1 MHTGRHIDRNDVLS
15 DSSSHRFTTTRQACL
30 CRQVIDSCPILCTC
44 RARTE
49 TLEKIMK
56 KQTRQERDTQVAWR
70 HISTQIT
77 PYFHRY
83 INKGQQSL
91 ILSSAVD
98 LCISPV
104 NIVCL
109 RMVSL
114 FLFQMNWPFSKGQPV
129 TILTCITVSRTLLDT
144 ESQTGSNTGTTLGL
158 FHFMPYPKRYSL
170 FTGQFWIEFNMYW
183 SMGHWLAFQD
193 PVFYAHLGLSH
204 QKRND
209 GNTQIWKRKK

>member
-1 MHTGRHIDRNDVLS
+1 MMCCLTCHLTISRQHVKPVSAGRLVTVARSGVHAERGRGRS
-15 DSSSHRFTTTRQACL
+15 GRSWRSRQG
-30 CRQVIDSCPILCTC
+30 RS
-44 RARTE
+44 E
-49 TLEKIMK
+49 
-56 KQTRQERDTQVAWR
+56 TQVARW

-104 NIVCL
+104 NIVWP
-109 RMVSL
+109 RMVFL

-144 ESQTGSNTGTTLGL
+144 ESQTGSNTGMTLGL

-170 FTGQFWIEFNMYW
+170 FTGQFWTEFYMYW
-183 SMGHWLAFQD
+183 STGHWLGFQD
-193 PVFYAHLGLSH
+193 PVFFFMP
-204 QKRND
+204 
-209 GNTQIWKRKK
+209 I